1 MLEDRIE
8 RCWAMDSKVVFRS
21 KAAAKAALASFRALH
36 HGHGKVVRCFPHDHW
51 HLTKNQKGVRRG
63 RTVKR

>member
-1 MLEDRIE
+1 
-8 RCWAMDSKVVFRS
+8 MDSKVVFRS